1 MGVGG
6 GGGGTGYGGI
16 NGDGKMQLNQI
27 NGKNKTA
34 QNLNEIL
41 YVEHAIVGKMPMLCG
56 CRSQVSEELGLSIN

>member
-41 YVEHAIVGKMPMLCG
+41 YVEHAIVGKMPYVVAG
-56 CRSQVSEELGLSIN
+56 HKFPKNWF